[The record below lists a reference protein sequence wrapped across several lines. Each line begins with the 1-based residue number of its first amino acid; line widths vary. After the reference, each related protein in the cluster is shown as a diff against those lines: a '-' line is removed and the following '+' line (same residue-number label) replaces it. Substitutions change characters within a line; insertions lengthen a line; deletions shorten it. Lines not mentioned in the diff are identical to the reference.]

1 MFSMI
6 EARSINDRAF
16 LLSRISMIEKWF
28 RGFDKRIKMI
38 VMKFL
43 VIVLA
48 IRFVF
53 YLLDQIGR
61 KKEFDMSEYEEDWS
75 NPSEH
80 NVWW

>member
-1 MFSMI
+1 MI
-6 EARSINDRAF
+6 
-16 LLSRISMIEKWF
+16 LLI
-28 RGFDKRIKMI
+28 DKKNKII

-43 VIVLA
+43 LIGPV

-53 YLLDQIGR
+53 FLLDQTWSNHDIN
-61 KKEFDMSEYEEDWS
+61 EYEEDWS